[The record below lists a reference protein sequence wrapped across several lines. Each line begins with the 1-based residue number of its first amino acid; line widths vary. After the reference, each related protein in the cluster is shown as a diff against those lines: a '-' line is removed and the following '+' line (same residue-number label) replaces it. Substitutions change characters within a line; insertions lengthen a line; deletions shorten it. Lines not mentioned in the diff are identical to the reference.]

1 MRIGDLDAVTE
12 MTRQDVVRIYHL
24 LATHG
29 IKIWVDGGFCI
40 DALVGRATREHGDL
54 DIAVE
59 RGDAERL
66 CTVLADDGFSRLPRE
81 DSSAWSFVLS
91 DGRRNV
97 DVHVF
102 AYDESGK
109 NVYGIE
115 YPFGSLTGTGEI
127 DGIKV
132 ACVAPEWMFRFKT
145 AYTPTAKDIADV
157 TALANHF
164 GFAIPDSHRS

>member
-1 MRIGDLDAVTE
+1 
-12 MTRQDVVRIYHL
+12 MTRQDVVAIYQL
-24 LATHG
+24 LAARG
-29 IKIWVDGGFCI
+29 IEVWVDGGFCV
-40 DALVGRATREHGDL
+40 DALVGRATREHNDL

-59 RGDAERL
+59 RRDADAL
-66 CTVLADDGFSRLPRE
+66 CAVLGNDGFSRLPRE
-81 DSSAWSFVLS
+81 DSSPWSFVLS

-115 YPFGSLTGTGEI
+115 YPFGSLTGTGEL

-132 ACVAPEWMFRFKT
+132 SCVAPQWMFRFKT
-145 AYTPTAKDIADV
+145 AYTPTAKDVADV

-164 GFAIPDSHRS
+164 GFVIPDTHRG

>member
-1 MRIGDLDAVTE
+1 
-12 MTRQDVVRIYHL
+12 MTRQEVVRIYQL
-24 LATHG
+24 LAARG
-29 IKIWVDGGFCI
+29 INVWVDGGFCV
-40 DALVGRATREHGDL
+40 DALVGRATREHSDL

-59 RGDAERL
+59 RRDADAL
-66 CTVLADDGFSRLPRE
+66 CAVLANDGFTRLARE

-115 YPFGSLTGTGEI
+115 YPFGSLKGTGEL
-127 DGIKV
+127 DGVEV
-132 ACVAPEWMFRFKT
+132 ACIAPEWMFRFKT
-145 AYTPTAKDIADV
+145 AYAPTAKDIADV
-157 TALANHF
+157 AVLAQHF
-164 GFAIPDSHRS
+164 DFAIPDTHQR

>member
-1 MRIGDLDAVTE
+1 

-24 LATHG
+24 LATHR
-29 IKIWVDGGFCI
+29 IKIWVDGGFCV

-66 CTVLADDGFSRLPRE
+66 CAVLADDGFSRLPRK
-81 DSSAWSFVLS
+81 DSSAWCFVLS

-102 AYDESGK
+102 AYDASGK

-115 YPFGSLTGTGEI
+115 YPCGSLTGTGEI
-127 DGIKV
+127 DGIEV
-132 ACVAPEWMFRFKT
+132 SCVAPEWMLRFKT
-145 AYTPTAKDIADV
+145 AYAPTAKDIADV
-157 TALANHF
+157 SALANHF